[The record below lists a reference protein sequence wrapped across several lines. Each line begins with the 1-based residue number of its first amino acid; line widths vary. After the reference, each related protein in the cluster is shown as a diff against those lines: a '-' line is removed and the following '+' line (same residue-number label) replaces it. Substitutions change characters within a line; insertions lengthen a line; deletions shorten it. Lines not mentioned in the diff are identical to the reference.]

1 MNIVVDQKSKRRETF
16 YQFLESSSI
25 YPIFYSR
32 SPAME
37 QEKSLSIG
45 VIEIKDDALFCL
57 FQPVRGSVF
66 CMYFMFIYNKV
77 CLFRNW
83 DIC

>member
-1 MNIVVDQKSKRRETF
+1 MNSVVDQKSKRRETF
-16 YQFLESSSI
+16 YQFLESFSI

-45 VIEIKDDALFCL
+45 AKD
-57 FQPVRGSVF
+57 VF
-66 CMYFMFIYNKV
+66 VQKWNQQIRNYSYIIPLTIHRV
-77 CLFRNW
+77 CLKQLYMARLLL
-83 DIC
+83 